1 MSDLQIG
8 QLMGQM
14 TALISTVQGMSET
27 ITRLENRVTQNEKD
41 ILKVAVKMSVIG
53 IAAGGIGSFAM
64 NYALKAL

>member
-64 NYALKAL
+64 NYLLKSL

>member
-1 MSDLQIG
+1 
-8 QLMGQM
+8 MGQM

-64 NYALKAL
+64 NYLLKSL